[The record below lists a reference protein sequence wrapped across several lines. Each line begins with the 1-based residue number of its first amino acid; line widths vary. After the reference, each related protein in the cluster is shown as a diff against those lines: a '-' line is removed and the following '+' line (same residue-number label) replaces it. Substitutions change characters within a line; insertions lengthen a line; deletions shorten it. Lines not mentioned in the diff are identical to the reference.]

1 MTVIRY
7 GHDVYAERG
16 ALMAGSGKWKRIL
29 TVCVLLGV
37 LLGKS
42 AADSCVAEIK
52 AESAATPSAGESD
65 TRESTHEAYAI
76 NETRWEILKTD
87 AAKAAA

>member
-1 MTVIRY
+1 
-7 GHDVYAERG
+7 
-16 ALMAGSGKWKRIL
+16 MAGNGKWKRIL
-29 TVCVLLGV
+29 AVSVLLGV

-52 AESAATPSAGESD
+52 AEGAAIPSAEESD
-65 TRESTHEAYAI
+65 TRESSHESYAV

>member
-1 MTVIRY
+1 
-7 GHDVYAERG
+7 
-16 ALMAGSGKWKRIL
+16 MAGSGKWKRIL
-29 TVCVLLGV
+29 MVGLLLAV

-52 AESAATPSAGESD
+52 AESATTPSAEESE
-65 TRESTHEAYAI
+65 TWESTHEAYAI